1 MESPAPRGYLLDCAI
16 GSVRKAAAP
25 RLCHCTLRVFLP
37 EHLFCLSARLINNRE
52 AQPTAGERLAGGG
65 PRSGE
70 QGVLGSWGRAVAMS
84 VGISLAASLCSLP
97 PPQRKASWLLFLP
110 ACSLQQQQQGLILFG
125 LKAKQSS
132 LPAAWAEPR
141 SFQQL
146 LSVSVVPR

>member
-1 MESPAPRGYLLDCAI
+1 M
-16 GSVRKAAAP
+16 
-25 RLCHCTLRVFLP
+25 
-37 EHLFCLSARLINNRE
+37 
-52 AQPTAGERLAGGG
+52 
-65 PRSGE
+65 
-70 QGVLGSWGRAVAMS
+70 LGSWGRAVAMS

-110 ACSLQQQQQGLILFG
+110 ACSLQQQGLILFG

>member
-1 MESPAPRGYLLDCAI
+1 M
-16 GSVRKAAAP
+16 
-25 RLCHCTLRVFLP
+25 
-37 EHLFCLSARLINNRE
+37 
-52 AQPTAGERLAGGG
+52 
-65 PRSGE
+65 
-70 QGVLGSWGRAVAMS
+70 LGSWGRAVAMS

-97 PPQRKASWLLFLP
+97 PLQRKASWLLFLP